1 MTSQS
6 NAYPNSVP
14 SIVPLHGDTPDADEF
29 DARFELLSAYLDG
42 EVNDKERQQV
52 ETWLAADPQ
61 FQQLHD
67 RMSSLNGSIQ
77 AIPVPTAASS
87 AKALADGIFERDRF
101 ELLSA
106 CLDGEVD
113 GAERQQVE
121 VWLATDAETRTLY
134 HRMSSLHRDIQSI
147 PVPVAASAQQLAD
160 GVFSRIDRQRR
171 RRNLRWGGAV
181 AAAFVA
187 VVSGMTL
194 ANRSFSPQMAQSPQE
209 GDGADPTV
217 ALNRDGTPAAVSP
230 NAPSEPSIVS
240 RALFV
245 E

>member
-6 NAYPNSVP
+6 NAYSNFDP
-14 SIVPLHGDTPDADEF
+14 SIVCLHGDTPDAAEF
-29 DARFELLSAYLDG
+29 DDRFELLSAYLDG
-42 EVNDKERQQV
+42 EVNDKERQLV
-52 ETWLAADPQ
+52 ETWLATDPQ

-77 AIPVPTAASS
+77 SIPVPGAVPS
-87 AKALADGIFERDRF
+87 AQALADGIFERDRF

-106 CLDGEVD
+106 YFDGEVD
-113 GAERQQVE
+113 GAECQQVE
-121 VWLATDAETRTLY
+121 TWLATDAETRTLY
-134 HRMSSLHRDIQSI
+134 DRISSLHRGIQSI
-147 PVPVAASAQQLAD
+147 PVPAAASAQQLAD

-171 RRNLRWGGAV
+171 YRNLRWGGAV

-194 ANRSFSPQMAQSPQE
+194 SSRSFSPQMAQSRQE
-209 GDGADPTV
+209 RDGTDPTI
-217 ALNRDGTPAAVSP
+217 ALNRDGAPAAISA